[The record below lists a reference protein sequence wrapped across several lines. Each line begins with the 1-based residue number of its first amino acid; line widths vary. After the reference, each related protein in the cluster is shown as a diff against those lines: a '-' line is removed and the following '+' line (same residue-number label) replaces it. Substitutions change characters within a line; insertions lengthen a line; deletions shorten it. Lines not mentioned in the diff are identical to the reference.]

1 MTTSIS
7 GKTIVITGGTSGIGE
22 ACTRHF
28 AKSGAKVIT
37 SSTQQHEGQTLQQE
51 LLDAGHDVTFVD
63 CDVTDDTAVAALV
76 QTALQKHSRIDAALA
91 NAGVW
96 RQGKATDATR
106 DDLDLLMS
114 VNVMGPVYLAKHL
127 APVYKKQ
134 GGGVLG
140 ITTSVAAHIGFP
152 SHVLYCASKAAAE
165 SLVRCLATDHAGVMR
180 VVGLCPGTIDT
191 PMLAETCAGWDKTKE
206 EIYADVRQRIPV
218 RRLGEPIDI
227 AHTAAFL
234 LSDAAGYINGT
245 SIVLDGGTM
254 ALPPW

>member
-1 MTTSIS
+1 LTTSIS

-37 SSTQQHEGQTLQQE
+37 SSIQQHEGQTLQQE

-63 CDVTDDTAVAALV
+63 CDVTADTAVAALV

-127 APVYKKQ
+127 APVYK
-134 GGGVLG
+134 
-140 ITTSVAAHIGFP
+140 
-152 SHVLYCASKAAAE
+152 
-165 SLVRCLATDHAGVMR
+165 
-180 VVGLCPGTIDT
+180 
-191 PMLAETCAGWDKTKE
+191 
-206 EIYADVRQRIPV
+206 
-218 RRLGEPIDI
+218 
-227 AHTAAFL
+227 
-234 LSDAAGYINGT
+234 
-245 SIVLDGGTM
+245 
-254 ALPPW
+254 